1 MTAAFYEIRLALA
14 GAMMLARGDPGGL
27 VWFDGS
33 IDGFWRS
40 FRAALICYPLFLVLL
55 TFRIKAEQVAASS
68 IERIVAVETIGFAI
82 AWVAFPLLI
91 LPLTRL
97 LDRENR
103 FLLFMVAYNWSQV
116 PQTMLFVLI
125 GIVGAALPTGLAEV
139 VAVAG
144 GIAVLVYEWFI
155 ARTALNIPGAPAT
168 LVVLIDLLLGSV
180 LSRVTEG
187 LY

>member
-1 MTAAFYEIRLALA
+1 VHEIRLALA
-14 GAMMLARGDPGGL
+14 GAMQLARADPSGL
-27 VWFDGS
+27 VWFDAS

-40 FRAALICYPLFLVLL
+40 FRAALICYPLYLVLL
-55 TFRIKAEQVAASS
+55 GFRVTPAQVAASS
-68 IERIVAVETIGFAI
+68 FGRIVTVETIGYAI

-91 LPLTRL
+91 LPLTRV

-103 FLLFMVAYNWSQV
+103 FLLFMVAYNWCQV

-125 GIVGAALPTGLAEV
+125 AIGGAVVPQGLAQFAEIGG
-139 VAVAG
+139 AV
-144 GIAVLVYEWFI
+144 AVLVYEWFI
-155 ARTALNIPGAPAT
+155 ARSALSVTSAPAA
-168 LVVLIDLLLGSV
+168 LVVLIDVLLGTI